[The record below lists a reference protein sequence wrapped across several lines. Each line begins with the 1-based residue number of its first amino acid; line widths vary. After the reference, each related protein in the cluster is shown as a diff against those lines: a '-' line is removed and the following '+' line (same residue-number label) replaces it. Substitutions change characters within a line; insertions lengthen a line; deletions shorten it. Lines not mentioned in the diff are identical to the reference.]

1 MCWRAPTFLG
11 GRHCWWV
18 VRGEGG
24 REGGREGEGE
34 TSECGRG
41 ACLAHLPFFGTHL
54 LPSLSLPLQKKKTMG
69 RLKSS
74 LDTVAQMHRLVRLG
88 GMPAPRW
95 LDAAEK

>member
-1 MCWRAPTFLG
+1 
-11 GRHCWWV
+11 
-18 VRGEGG
+18 
-24 REGGREGEGE
+24 
-34 TSECGRG
+34 
-41 ACLAHLPFFGTHL
+41 
-54 LPSLSLPLQKKKTMG
+54 MG